1 MKSGLLSQEVMKYIL
16 VRLENNNQPKWKP
29 KEVRKLRVI
38 RETEEFYVVDDG
50 ELEPSL
56 YSKSIVKL
64 ENVIEE

>member
-1 MKSGLLSQEVMKYIL
+1 MKYIL

-50 ELEPSL
+50 EPSPPYIQNQL
-56 YSKSIVKL
+56 SNSKM
-64 ENVIEE
+64 

>member
-1 MKSGLLSQEVMKYIL
+1 MKYIL

-50 ELEPSL
+50 EPELSL

>member
-1 MKSGLLSQEVMKYIL
+1 MKYIL

>member
-1 MKSGLLSQEVMKYIL
+1 MKYIL

-50 ELEPSL
+50 EPEPSL
-56 YSKSIVKL
+56 YSKLIVKP

>member
-1 MKSGLLSQEVMKYIL
+1 MKYIL

-29 KEVRKLRVI
+29 KEVRKLRVM

-50 ELEPSL
+50 EPEPSL

>member
-1 MKSGLLSQEVMKYIL
+1 MKYIL

-38 RETEEFYVVDDG
+38 RETEEYYG
-50 ELEPSL
+50 EPEPSL